1 MAKHKFE
8 NGINPLEEIKDKVLK
23 RDIPGARFLEIE
35 RIKVEEQVRKTFS
48 EESIQE
54 LADSIKEVG
63 LISPLTVKKIDGDN
77 ENFLLIAG
85 ERRLRALKFLGE
97 TKAQVIVRDINSDQV
112 ELVQLIENLH
122 REDVPPLELAEGYK
136 LLQEKYNL
144 SLREIAKKIG
154 KSHVHV
160 TQMLQLLELPD
171 YIKKDIAVL
180 NGLTPSKA
188 LEISKL
194 DKKTQKEVLKNVDNF
209 SREDIKKL
217 RKENQKPK
225 DQEPENPEEETSG
238 PKTEDEEPASDN
250 TNTEEQNPGTP
261 EYEQIRNL
269 MPGETTKALIDDFYG
284 QTPKTEGQEPENT
297 GKETSGPKT
306 DFEISYD
313 MDFSHPAAQSDSS
326 DIKINGFNF
335 YSDLSKTQE
344 PDAGIDELI
353 EEFNSKTQSVRIKN
367 IGNAISIWAEKE
379 ETLRDIIY
387 GLKKKYCK

>member
-8 NGINPLEEIKDKVLK
+8 NGINPLDEIKDKILK

-35 RIKVEEQVRKTFS
+35 RIKVEEQVRKTFA

-85 ERRLRALKFLGE
+85 ERRLRALKLLGE
-97 TKAQVIVRDINSDQV
+97 TKAQVIVRDIKDEQV

-122 REDVPPLELAEGYK
+122 REDVPPLELGGGYK

-171 YIKKDIAVL
+171 YIKKDITVL

-209 SREDIKKL
+209 SREDIRKL
-217 RKENQKPK
+217 RKENQEPE
-225 DQEPENPEEETSG
+225 DQEPEEETSG

-250 TNTEEQNPGTP
+250 TNTEEPEP
-261 EYEQIRNL
+261 ESEYEQIRNL
-269 MPGETTKALIDDFYG
+269 IDDFYR
-284 QTPKTEGQEPENT
+284 KTEDQEPEE
-297 GKETSGPKT
+297 ETSGPKT
-306 DFEISYD
+306 EDEE
-313 MDFSHPAAQSDSS
+313 PEG
-326 DIKINGFNF
+326 DI
-335 YSDLSKTQE
+335 SKTQE
-344 PDAGIDELI
+344 PEAEIDDI
-353 EEFNSKTQSVRIKN
+353 IGEFNSKTQSVRIKN
-367 IGNAISIWAEKE
+367 IGFQAISIWAEKE

>member
-8 NGINPLEEIKDKVLK
+8 NGINPLDEIKDKILK

-35 RIKVEEQVRKTFS
+35 RIIVEEQVRKTFA

-85 ERRLRALKFLGE
+85 ERILRALKLLGE
-97 TKAQVIVRDINSDQV
+97 TKAQVIVRDIKDDQV

-154 KSHVHV
+154 KSHEHV
-160 TQMLQLLELPD
+160 NQMLQLLELPD

-209 SREDIKKL
+209 SREDIRKL
-217 RKENQKPK
+217 RKENQKPE
-225 DQEPENPEEETSG
+225 DQEPEEETSG
-238 PKTEDEEPASDN
+238 PKTKDQEPASDN
-250 TNTEEQNPGTP
+250 TNAEDQNPGTP

-284 QTPKTEGQEPENT
+284 QTPKTKDQEPEE
-297 GKETSGPKT
+297 ETSGPKT
-306 DFEISYD
+306 EDEE
-313 MDFSHPAAQSDSS
+313 PE
-326 DIKINGFNF
+326 G
-335 YSDLSKTQE
+335 DLSKTQE
-344 PDAGIDELI
+344 PEDQRPEIDELI
-353 EEFNSKTQSVRIKN
+353 KEFNSKTQSVRIKN
-367 IGNAISIWAEKE
+367 IGFNAISIWAEKE

>member
-8 NGINPLEEIKDKVLK
+8 NGINPLDEIKDKILK

-35 RIKVEEQVRKTFS
+35 RIKVEEQVRKTFT

-85 ERRLRALKFLGE
+85 ERRLRALKLLGE
-97 TKAQVIVRDINSDQV
+97 TKAQVIVRDIKDDQV

-217 RKENQKPK
+217 RKEK
-225 DQEPENPEEETSG
+225 QEPEDQEPEEETSG
-238 PKTEDEEPASDN
+238 PKTEGKEPASDN
-250 TNTEEQNPGTP
+250 TETQEPEPGN

-284 QTPKTEGQEPENT
+284 KTEDQEPEE
-297 GKETSGPKT
+297 ETSGPKT
-306 DFEISYD
+306 KDQE
-313 MDFSHPAAQSDSS
+313 PE
-326 DIKINGFNF
+326 G
-335 YSDLSKTQE
+335 DLSKTQE
-344 PDAGIDELI
+344 PENQKPEIDDI
-353 EEFNSKTQSVRIKN
+353 IKEFNSKTQLVRIKN
-367 IGNAISIWAEKE
+367 IGFNAISIWAEKE

>member
-8 NGINPLEEIKDKVLK
+8 NGINPLDEIKDKILK

-35 RIKVEEQVRKTFS
+35 RIKVEEQVRKTFA

-85 ERRLRALKFLGE
+85 ERRLRALKLLGE
-97 TKAQVIVRDINSDQV
+97 TKAQVIVRDIKDDQV

-171 YIKKDIAVL
+171 YIKKDITL
-180 NGLTPSKA
+180 SSGLTPSKA

-209 SREDIKKL
+209 SREDIRKL
-217 RKENQKPK
+217 RKENQEPE
-225 DQEPENPEEETSG
+225 DQEPEEETSG
-238 PKTEDEEPASDN
+238 PKTEDQEPASDN
-250 TNTEEQNPGTP
+250 TETEEPEP
-261 EYEQIRNL
+261 SSEYEQIRNL

-284 QTPKTEGQEPENT
+284 KTEDQEPEE
-297 GKETSGPKT
+297 ETSGPKT
-306 DFEISYD
+306 KDQE
-313 MDFSHPAAQSDSS
+313 PE
-326 DIKINGFNF
+326 G
-335 YSDLSKTQE
+335 DLSKTQE
-344 PDAGIDELI
+344 PENQKPEIDDI
-353 EEFNSKTQSVRIKN
+353 IKEFNSKTQSVRIKN
-367 IGNAISIWAEKE
+367 IGFNAISIWAEKE

>member
-8 NGINPLEEIKDKVLK
+8 NGINPLDEIKDKILK

-35 RIKVEEQVRKTFS
+35 RIKVEEQVRKTFT

-85 ERRLRALKFLGE
+85 ERRLRALKLLGE
-97 TKAQVIVRDINSDQV
+97 TKAQVIVRDIKDDQV

-136 LLQEKYNL
+136 LLQEKYGL
-144 SLREIAKKIG
+144 SNVEVAKKIG
-154 KSHVHV
+154 KTEGHVR
-160 TQMLQLLELPD
+160 QILKILDISEDLQNL
-171 YIKKDIAVL
+171 IR
-180 NGLTPSKA
+180 NGYEVSKA

-194 DKKTQKEVLKNVDNF
+194 DKKTKKKVLKNVDNF
-209 SREDIKKL
+209 SRDDIRKL
-217 RKENQKPK
+217 RKENQESEG
-225 DQEPENPEEETSG
+225 QEPENPEEETSG

-250 TNTEEQNPGTP
+250 TNAEEPEP
-261 EYEQIRNL
+261 SSEYEQIRNL

-284 QTPKTEGQEPENT
+284 QTPKTEDQEPENLREDFT
-297 GKETSGPKT
+297 GFEASESETENQEPEKSVPAANNNEIPKT
-306 DFEISYD
+306 EDQRPE
-313 MDFSHPAAQSDSS
+313 
-326 DIKINGFNF
+326 
-335 YSDLSKTQE
+335 
-344 PDAGIDELI
+344 IDELI
-353 EEFNSKTQSVRIKN
+353 EEFNLKVQSVKIKN
-367 IGNAISIWAEKE
+367 IGFNAISIWAEKE
-379 ETLRDIIY
+379 ETLKDIIY

>member
-8 NGINPLEEIKDKVLK
+8 NGINPLDEIKDKILK

-35 RIKVEEQVRKTFS
+35 RIKVEEQVRKTFT

-85 ERRLRALKFLGE
+85 ERRLRALNLLGE
-97 TKAQVIVRDINSDQV
+97 TKAQVIVRDIKDDQV

-136 LLQEKYNL
+136 LLQEKYGL
-144 SLREIAKKIG
+144 SNVEVAKKIG
-154 KSHVHV
+154 KTEGHVR
-160 TQMLQLLELPD
+160 QILKILDISEDLQNL
-171 YIKKDIAVL
+171 IR
-180 NGLTPSKA
+180 NGYEVSKA

-194 DKKTQKEVLKNVDNF
+194 DKKTKKKVLKNVDNF
-209 SREDIKKL
+209 SRDDIRKL
-217 RKENQKPK
+217 RKENQESEG
-225 DQEPENPEEETSG
+225 QEPENPEEETSG

-250 TNTEEQNPGTP
+250 TNAEEPEP
-261 EYEQIRNL
+261 SSEYEQIRNL

-284 QTPKTEGQEPENT
+284 QTPKTEDQEPENLREDFT
-297 GKETSGPKT
+297 GFEASESETENQEPEKSVPAANNNEIPKT
-306 DFEISYD
+306 EDQRPE
-313 MDFSHPAAQSDSS
+313 
-326 DIKINGFNF
+326 
-335 YSDLSKTQE
+335 
-344 PDAGIDELI
+344 IDELI
-353 EEFNSKTQSVRIKN
+353 EEFNLKVQSVKIKN
-367 IGNAISIWAEKE
+367 IGFNAISIWAEKE
-379 ETLRDIIY
+379 ETLKDIIY

>member
-63 LISPLTVKKIDGDN
+63 LISPLTVKKINGDN

-85 ERRLRALKFLGE
+85 ERRLRALKLLGE

-160 TQMLQLLELPD
+160 NQMLQLLELPD
-171 YIKKDIAVL
+171 YIKKDITVL

-209 SREDIKKL
+209 SREDIRKL
-217 RKENQKPK
+217 RKEPE

-238 PKTEDEEPASDN
+238 PKTEDQKPEEPK
-250 TNTEEQNPGTP
+250 GG
-261 EYEQIRNL
+261 I
-269 MPGETTKALIDDFYG
+269 
-284 QTPKTEGQEPENT
+284 
-297 GKETSGPKT
+297 
-306 DFEISYD
+306 
-313 MDFSHPAAQSDSS
+313 
-326 DIKINGFNF
+326 
-335 YSDLSKTQE
+335 SKTQE
-344 PDAGIDELI
+344 PEAEIDELI
-353 EEFNSKTQSVRIKN
+353 EEFNLKVHSVRIDN
-367 IGNAISIWAEKE
+367 IGFNAISIWAEKE

>member
-8 NGINPLEEIKDKVLK
+8 NGINPLDEIKDKILK

-35 RIKVEEQVRKTFS
+35 RIKVEEQVRKTFA

-85 ERRLRALKFLGE
+85 ERRLRALKLLGE
-97 TKAQVIVRDINSDQV
+97 TKAQVIVRDIKDDQV

-154 KSHVHV
+154 KSHEHV
-160 TQMLQLLELPD
+160 NQMLQLLELPD
-171 YIKKDIAVL
+171 YIKKDITL
-180 NGLTPSKA
+180 SSGLTPSKA

-209 SREDIKKL
+209 SREDIRKL
-217 RKENQKPK
+217 RKENQ
-225 DQEPENPEEETSG
+225 EPEEETSR

-284 QTPKTEGQEPENT
+284 QTPKTKDQEPENP

-344 PDAGIDELI
+344 PEDQRPEIDELI
-353 EEFNSKTQSVRIKN
+353 KEFNSKMQSVRIKN
-367 IGNAISIWAEKE
+367 IGFNAISIWAEKE

>member
-8 NGINPLEEIKDKVLK
+8 NGINPLDEIKDKILK

-35 RIKVEEQVRKTFS
+35 RIKVEEQVRKTFT

-85 ERRLRALKFLGE
+85 ERRLRALKLLGE
-97 TKAQVIVRDINSDQV
+97 TKAQVIVRDIKDDQV

-136 LLQEKYNL
+136 LLQEKYGL
-144 SLREIAKKIG
+144 SNVEVAKKIG
-154 KSHVHV
+154 KTEGHVR
-160 TQMLQLLELPD
+160 QILKILDISEDLQNL
-171 YIKKDIAVL
+171 IR
-180 NGLTPSKA
+180 NGYEVSKA

-209 SREDIKKL
+209 SREDIRKL
-217 RKENQKPK
+217 RKESEG
-225 DQEPENPEEETSG
+225 QEPENPEEETSG
-238 PKTEDEEPASDN
+238 PKTEDEEPVSGN
-250 TNTEEQNPGTP
+250 TNTEEPEPGN

-284 QTPKTEGQEPENT
+284 KTEDQEPEGDLSETQEPENQ
-297 GKETSGPKT
+297 KP
-306 DFEISYD
+306 EID
-313 MDFSHPAAQSDSS
+313 
-326 DIKINGFNF
+326 DIIK
-335 YSDLSKTQE
+335 
-344 PDAGIDELI
+344 
-353 EEFNSKTQSVRIKN
+353 EFNSKTQSVRIKN
-367 IGNAISIWAEKE
+367 IGFNAISIWAEKE

>member
-8 NGINPLEEIKDKVLK
+8 NGINPLDEIKDKILK

-35 RIKVEEQVRKTFS
+35 RIIVEEQVRKTFT

-85 ERRLRALKFLGE
+85 ERRLRALKLLGE
-97 TKAQVIVRDINSDQV
+97 TKAQVIVRDIKDDQV

-136 LLQEKYNL
+136 LLQEKYGL
-144 SLREIAKKIG
+144 SNVEVAKKIG
-154 KSHVHV
+154 KTEGHVR
-160 TQMLQLLELPD
+160 QILKILDISEDLQNL
-171 YIKKDIAVL
+171 IR
-180 NGLTPSKA
+180 NGYEVSKA

-194 DKKTQKEVLKNVDNF
+194 DKKTKKEVLKNVDNF
-209 SREDIKKL
+209 SRDDIRKL
-217 RKENQKPK
+217 RKENQESEG
-225 DQEPENPEEETSG
+225 QEPENPEEETSG
-238 PKTEDEEPASDN
+238 PKTKDEEPASDN
-250 TNTEEQNPGTP
+250 TNAEEPEP
-261 EYEQIRNL
+261 SSEYEQIRNL

-284 QTPKTEGQEPENT
+284 KTEDQEPEE
-297 GKETSGPKT
+297 ETSGPKT
-306 DFEISYD
+306 KDQE
-313 MDFSHPAAQSDSS
+313 PE
-326 DIKINGFNF
+326 G
-335 YSDLSKTQE
+335 DLSKTQE
-344 PDAGIDELI
+344 PENQKPEIDDI
-353 EEFNSKTQSVRIKN
+353 IKEFNSKTQSVRIKN
-367 IGNAISIWAEKE
+367 IGFNAISIWAEKE

>member
-8 NGINPLEEIKDKVLK
+8 NGINPLDEIKDKILK

-48 EESIQE
+48 EESIRE

-85 ERRLRALKFLGE
+85 ERRLRALKLLGE
-97 TKAQVIVRDINSDQV
+97 TKAQVIVRDIKDDQV

-194 DKKTQKEVLKNVDNF
+194 DKKTQKEVLKNIDNF
-209 SREDIKKL
+209 SREDIRKL
-217 RKENQKPK
+217 RKESEGREPENSEEETSRPK
-225 DQEPENPEEETSG
+225 TEDQEPENTGEDSTGEETSG
-238 PKTEDEEPASDN
+238 PKTED
-250 TNTEEQNPGTP
+250 
-261 EYEQIRNL
+261 
-269 MPGETTKALIDDFYG
+269 
-284 QTPKTEGQEPENT
+284 QEPE
-297 GKETSGPKT
+297 EPKGG
-306 DFEISYD
+306 I
-313 MDFSHPAAQSDSS
+313 
-326 DIKINGFNF
+326 
-335 YSDLSKTQE
+335 SKTQKPE
-344 PDAGIDELI
+344 DQRPEIDELI
-353 EEFNSKTQSVRIKN
+353 KEFNSKTQSVRIKN
-367 IGNAISIWAEKE
+367 IGFNAISIWAEKE

>member
-85 ERRLRALKFLGE
+85 ERRLRALKLLGE
-97 TKAQVIVRDINSDQV
+97 TKAQVIVRDIKDEQV

-136 LLQEKYNL
+136 LLQEKYGL
-144 SLREIAKKIG
+144 SNVEVAKKIG
-154 KSHVHV
+154 KTEGHVR
-160 TQMLQLLELPD
+160 QILKILDLSEDLQNL
-171 YIKKDIAVL
+171 IR
-180 NGLTPSKA
+180 NGYEVSKA

-209 SREDIKKL
+209 SREDIRKL
-217 RKENQKPK
+217 RKENQEPEG
-225 DQEPENPEEETSG
+225 QEPENPEEETSG
-238 PKTEDEEPASDN
+238 PKPENEEPVSGN
-250 TNTEEQNPGTP
+250 TNTEEPEPGN

-284 QTPKTEGQEPENT
+284 QTPKTEDQEPENPEE
-297 GKETSGPKT
+297 ETSGPKT
-306 DFEISYD
+306 EDQKPEEPKGGI
-313 MDFSHPAAQSDSS
+313 
-326 DIKINGFNF
+326 
-335 YSDLSKTQE
+335 SKTQE
-344 PDAGIDELI
+344 PEDQRPEIDELI
-353 EEFNSKTQSVRIKN
+353 KEFNSKTQSVRIDN
-367 IGNAISIWAEKE
+367 IGFNAISIWAEKE

>member
-8 NGINPLEEIKDKVLK
+8 NGINPLDEIKDKILK

-35 RIKVEEQVRKTFS
+35 RIKVEEQVRKTFT

-85 ERRLRALKFLGE
+85 ERRLRALKLLGE
-97 TKAQVIVRDINSDQV
+97 TKAQVIVRDIKDDQV

-136 LLQEKYNL
+136 LLQEKYSL

-171 YIKKDIAVL
+171 YIKKDITVL
-180 NGLTPSKA
+180 SRLTPSKA

-194 DKKTQKEVLKNVDNF
+194 DKKTQKEVLKNIDNF
-209 SREDIKKL
+209 SREDIRKL
-217 RKENQKPK
+217 RK
-225 DQEPENPEEETSG
+225 EEETSG
-238 PKTEDEEPASDN
+238 PKTEDQEPASDN
-250 TNTEEQNPGTP
+250 TNAEDQNPGTP

-284 QTPKTEGQEPENT
+284 KTEDQEPEE
-297 GKETSGPKT
+297 ETSGPKT
-306 DFEISYD
+306 KDQE
-313 MDFSHPAAQSDSS
+313 PE
-326 DIKINGFNF
+326 G
-335 YSDLSKTQE
+335 DLSKTQE
-344 PDAGIDELI
+344 PENQKPEIDDI
-353 EEFNSKTQSVRIKN
+353 IKEFNSKTQSVRIKN
-367 IGNAISIWAEKE
+367 IGFNAISIWAEKE

>member
-63 LISPLTVKKIDGDN
+63 LISPLTVKKINGDN

-85 ERRLRALKFLGE
+85 ERRLRALKLLGE

-160 TQMLQLLELPD
+160 NQMLQLLELPD
-171 YIKKDIAVL
+171 YIKKDITVL

-209 SREDIKKL
+209 SREDIRKL
-217 RKENQKPK
+217 RKEPE

-238 PKTEDEEPASDN
+238 PKTEDQEPVSDN
-250 TNTEEQNPGTP
+250 TNTEDQNTGAP

-284 QTPKTEGQEPENT
+284 QTPKTEDQEPENPEE
-297 GKETSGPKT
+297 ETSGPKT
-306 DFEISYD
+306 EDQKPEEPKGGI
-313 MDFSHPAAQSDSS
+313 
-326 DIKINGFNF
+326 
-335 YSDLSKTQE
+335 SKTQE
-344 PDAGIDELI
+344 PEAEIDELI
-353 EEFNSKTQSVRIKN
+353 EEFNLKVHSVRIDN
-367 IGNAISIWAEKE
+367 IGFNAISIWAEKE

>member
-8 NGINPLEEIKDKVLK
+8 NGINPLDEIKDKILK

-35 RIKVEEQVRKTFS
+35 RIKVEEQVRKTFT

-85 ERRLRALKFLGE
+85 ERRLRALKLLGE
-97 TKAQVIVRDINSDQV
+97 TKAQVIVRDIKDDQV

-136 LLQEKYNL
+136 LLQEKYGL
-144 SLREIAKKIG
+144 SNVEVAKKIG
-154 KSHVHV
+154 KTEGHVR
-160 TQMLQLLELPD
+160 QILKILDISEDLQNL
-171 YIKKDIAVL
+171 IR
-180 NGLTPSKA
+180 NGYEVSKA

-209 SREDIKKL
+209 SREDIRKL

-225 DQEPENPEEETSG
+225 DQEPKEETSG
-238 PKTEDEEPASDN
+238 PKTEGKEPASDN
-250 TNTEEQNPGTP
+250 TETEEPEP
-261 EYEQIRNL
+261 SSEYEQIRNL

-284 QTPKTEGQEPENT
+284 KTEDQKPENT
-297 GKETSGPKT
+297 EEDSTEEETSGPKT
-306 DFEISYD
+306 EGKE
-313 MDFSHPAAQSDSS
+313 PE
-326 DIKINGFNF
+326 G
-335 YSDLSKTQE
+335 DLSKTQE
-344 PDAGIDELI
+344 PEDQKPEIDDI
-353 EEFNSKTQSVRIKN
+353 IKEFNSKTQSVRIKN

>member
-194 DKKTQKEVLKNVDNF
+194 DKKTQKEVLKNIDNF
-209 SREDIKKL
+209 SREDIRKL
-217 RKENQKPK
+217 QKTEPREPEKQRTGTRGGGRAGVEQDAPPAK
-225 DQEPENPEEETSG
+225 DREPENNPQPQT
-238 PKTEDEEPASDN
+238 PNTEDMDGM
-250 TNTEEQNPGTP
+250 TEGPEKEDQIPGAP
-261 EYEQIRNL
+261 PYEQMRNQ
-269 MPGETTKALIDDFYG
+269 MPGETTKAVIDDFYG
-284 QTPKTEGQEPENT
+284 KTPNTENQKPE
-297 GKETSGPKT
+297 EL
-306 DFEISYD
+306 E
-313 MDFSHPAAQSDSS
+313 
-326 DIKINGFNF
+326 
-335 YSDLSKTQE
+335 L
-344 PDAGIDELI
+344 GIDEFI
-353 EEFNSKTQSVRIKN
+353 ERFNALPGTKN
-367 IGNAISIWAEKE
+367 IKIIRDVASLNIDETSI
-379 ETLRDIIY
+379 IITANDDT
-387 GLKKKYCK
+387 LKKIIGSLGVIFNREK

>member
-8 NGINPLEEIKDKVLK
+8 NGINPLDEIKDKILK

-48 EESIQE
+48 EESIRE

-85 ERRLRALKFLGE
+85 ERRLRALKLLGE
-97 TKAQVIVRDINSDQV
+97 TKAQVIVRDIKDDQV

-217 RKENQKPK
+217 RKENQKTE
-225 DQEPENPEEETSG
+225 DQEPENETSG
-238 PKTEDEEPASDN
+238 PKTEGEEPASDN
-250 TNTEEQNPGTP
+250 TETEEPEP
-261 EYEQIRNL
+261 SSEYEQIRNL

-284 QTPKTEGQEPENT
+284 KTEDQEPEE
-297 GKETSGPKT
+297 ETSGPKT
-306 DFEISYD
+306 KDQE
-313 MDFSHPAAQSDSS
+313 PE
-326 DIKINGFNF
+326 G
-335 YSDLSKTQE
+335 DLSKTQE
-344 PDAGIDELI
+344 PENQKPEIDDI
-353 EEFNSKTQSVRIKN
+353 IKEFNSKTQSVRIKN
-367 IGNAISIWAEKE
+367 IGFNAISIWAEKE

>member
-136 LLQEKYNL
+136 LLQEKYGL
-144 SLREIAKKIG
+144 SNVEVAKKIG
-154 KSHVHV
+154 KTEGHVR
-160 TQMLQLLELPD
+160 QILKILDLSEDLQNL
-171 YIKKDIAVL
+171 IR
-180 NGLTPSKA
+180 NGYEVSKA

-194 DKKTQKEVLKNVDNF
+194 DKKTQKEVLKNIDNF
-209 SREDIKKL
+209 SREDIRKL
-217 RKENQKPK
+217 RKESEG
-225 DQEPENPEEETSG
+225 QEPENSEEETSG
-238 PKTEDEEPASDN
+238 PKPENEEPVSGN
-250 TNTEEQNPGTP
+250 TNTEEPEPGN

-297 GKETSGPKT
+297 GEDSTGEETSGPKT
-306 DFEISYD
+306 EDQEPEEPKGGI
-313 MDFSHPAAQSDSS
+313 
-326 DIKINGFNF
+326 
-335 YSDLSKTQE
+335 SKTQKPE
-344 PDAGIDELI
+344 DQRPEIDELI
-353 EEFNSKTQSVRIKN
+353 KEFNSKTQSVRIKN
-367 IGNAISIWAEKE
+367 IGFNAISIWAEKE